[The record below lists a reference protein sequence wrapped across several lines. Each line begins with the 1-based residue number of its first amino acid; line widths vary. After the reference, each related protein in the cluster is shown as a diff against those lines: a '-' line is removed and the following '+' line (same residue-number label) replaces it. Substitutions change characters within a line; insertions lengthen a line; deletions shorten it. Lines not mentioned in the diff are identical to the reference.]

1 MDANA
6 VSNADE
12 YHQRGY
18 DLHRQ
23 GRIAEAAAHYREAL
37 RLEPDFVVAWS
48 NLGLTGLALG
58 ELGEAARCQ
67 REALRLNPDF
77 ADAHNN
83 LGMVHYQLGRLAEA
97 ENCFRGGLRLRPD
110 YPNAR
115 TNLAIALHSLGRLDA
130 AEMEYREAMAAG
142 ADPVATH
149 SNLSVL
155 LREMR
160 RANEAES
167 HARLAL
173 EYAPGFASAQV
184 NLALALLLA
193 GRWTEAWPYYEARW
207 QLGDLADERRDFA
220 QPQWT
225 RLQPTVGQ
233 TILLHAEQGLG
244 DTLQFCR
251 YAPLVAAL
259 GARVVLEVQPALVRL
274 LSGLEGVERVVAMG
288 DTLPAFDC
296 HCPLMSLPLAFGTT
310 PDSVPGAD
318 AYLSAEPDA
327 VATWRQRLAN
337 LPGLRVGLV
346 WAGSSRAW
354 MPHAVA
360 VDRRRSMRLADMAP
374 LGEVAGCSFVSLQLG
389 PPAAQLRSPP
399 EGLVVHDFSTQLHDF
414 AETAALVANLDL
426 VIAVDT
432 SVAHLAGALGRP
444 VWLLNRF
451 DTCWRWLLEGEYS
464 PWYHSLRQFRHPG
477 GRGDWSGVMQRVR
490 DALVALVED

>member
-1 MDANA
+1 MPAHLDPA
-6 VSNADE
+6 ADD

-23 GRIAEAAAHYREAL
+23 GRIEEAAAHYREAV
-37 RLEPDFVVAWS
+37 RLQPDFVAAWS
-48 NLGLTGLALG
+48 NLGLAGIALG
-58 ELGEAARCQ
+58 ELGEAERCQ
-67 REALRLNPDF
+67 REALRLDPDF

-83 LGMVHYQLGRLAEA
+83 LGMVHYQLGRLPEA
-97 ENCFRGGLRLRPD
+97 DNCFRGALRLRPD

-130 AEMEYREAMAAG
+130 AEMEYREALAAG
-142 ADPVATH
+142 AEPVATH

-155 LREMR
+155 LREMGR
-160 RANEAES
+160 VNEAEA

-173 EYAPGFASAQV
+173 DYAPDFASAQV
-184 NLALALLLA
+184 NLALALLST
-193 GRWTEAWPYYEARW
+193 GRWAEAWPYYEARW
-207 QLGDLADERRDFA
+207 QVGDLAGERRNFP
-220 QPQWT
+220 QPLWT

-259 GARVVLEVQPALVRL
+259 GARVILEVQPSLVRL
-274 LSGLEGVERVVAMG
+274 LSGLEGVDRVLAKG
-288 DTLPAFDC
+288 DPLPAFDWQ
-296 HCPLMSLPLAFGTT
+296 CPLMSLPLAFGTT
-310 PDSVPGAD
+310 PDTVPAAD
-318 AYLSAEPDA
+318 AYLSAEPED
-327 VATWRQRLAN
+327 VARWRQRLSG
-337 LPGLRVGLV
+337 LPGRRVGLV

-389 PPAAQLRSPP
+389 PPATQLRSAP
-399 EGLVVHDFSTQLHDF
+399 EGLVVHDFAADLYDF
-414 AETAALVANLDL
+414 ADTAALAANLDL

-432 SVAHLAGALGRP
+432 SVAHLAAALGRP

-451 DTCWRWLLEGEYS
+451 DPCWRWLLEGDDS
-464 PWYHSLRQFRHPG
+464 
-477 GRGDWSGVMQRVR
+477 V
-490 DALVALVED
+490 